1 MIKFILKRI
10 KGSGFELD
18 EKVSSLDLFKLI
30 LRYSISLLRG
40 LVIFRKKV
48 FVGNKVVLK
57 KKGNLSLGKWA
68 KLSDFV
74 YIDALASEKVIL
86 GDGASIGPYCR
97 IECTGTIRKIGKG
110 LVMGKR
116 CGIGAFSFVG
126 AAGGIIVGDDVI
138 MGQYISFHSENHI
151 FDDLNIPI
159 NQQGVTN
166 KGIEIGANCWVG
178 SKVTFLDGTII
189 GTGCVIAAGAVVS
202 GTFPNNAV
210 IGGVPAKILKY
221 RV

>member
-1 MIKFILKRI
+1 
-10 KGSGFELD
+10 
-18 EKVSSLDLFKLI
+18 
-30 LRYSISLLRG
+30 
-40 LVIFRKKV
+40 
-48 FVGNKVVLK
+48 
-57 KKGNLSLGKWA
+57 
-68 KLSDFV
+68 
-74 YIDALASEKVIL
+74 
-86 GDGASIGPYCR
+86 
-97 IECTGTIRKIGKG
+97 
-110 LVMGKR
+110 MGKR